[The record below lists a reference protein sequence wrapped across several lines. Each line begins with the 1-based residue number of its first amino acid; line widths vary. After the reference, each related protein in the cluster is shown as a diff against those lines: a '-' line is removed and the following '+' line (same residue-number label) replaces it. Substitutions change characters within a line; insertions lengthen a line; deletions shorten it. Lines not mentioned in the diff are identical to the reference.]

1 MTSETLAKSLESE
14 RKSGQ
19 GTAIAIILVVLVI
32 FGVYWFAVRASTQED
47 AEKQIDPDEDGHHPT
62 EEDYEYMDDD
72 DFDDEDDIDDEDYD
86 LLEEEDD
93 LDDGEEEDD
102 LDDGTEAEEDD
113 DVRISELF
121 NETQM

>member
-19 GTAIAIILVVLVI
+19 STAISIILILLIV
-32 FGVYWFAVRASTQED
+32 FGVYWFAVRASTQAD
-47 AEKQIDPDEDGHHPT
+47 AEKHTDEHDEDGYHPT

-86 LLEEEDD
+86 LLEEEDAV
-93 LDDGEEEDD
+93 DDADS
-102 LDDGTEAEEDD
+102 EAEEDD
-113 DVRISELF
+113 DVRISDIL
-121 NETQM
+121 NETRM

>member
-19 GTAIAIILVVLVI
+19 STAISIILIVLIV
-32 FGVYWFAVRASTQED
+32 FGVYWFAVRASTQ
-47 AEKQIDPDEDGHHPT
+47 AEKQTDEHDEDGYHPT

-86 LLEEEDD
+86 LLEEEEDVDD
-93 LDDGEEEDD
+93 DADS
-102 LDDGTEAEEDD
+102 EAEEEDD
-113 DVRISELF
+113 DVRISDML
-121 NETQM
+121 NETRM